1 MPPTRIVRY
10 CCDVLK
16 EQGGRDRMICTGV
29 RWAESTARKNGRAA
43 FERFHRDK
51 AKRMLLSDN
60 DDKRQLFE
68 NCRLKAKRVV
78 NPIIDWTDADVWTYI
93 ESEHIQTNPLY
104 CEGQH
109 RVGCI
114 GCPMAGRK
122 GRELEFARWPTYER
136 AYKRAFGR
144 MIEERRAKQ
153 LNTAWQNGDDVFRWW
168 MGYDVLPGQM
178 DFDEV
183 MNDG

>member
-1 MPPTRIVRY
+1 
-10 CCDVLK
+10 
-16 EQGGRDRMICTGV
+16 MICTGV
-29 RWAESTARKNGRAA
+29 RWAESTARKNSRAA
-43 FERFHRDK
+43 FERSHRDK
-51 AKRMLLSDN
+51 TKRMLLSDN

-68 NCRLKAKRVV
+68 NCQLKAKRVV
-78 NPIIDWTDADVWTYI
+78 NPIIDWTDADVWEYI
-93 ESEHIQTNPLY
+93 DAEHIQMNPLY

-122 GRELEFARWPTYER
+122 GRELEFARWPTYR
-136 AYKRAFGR
+136 GAYIRAFDR
-144 MIEERRAKQ
+144 MLEERDKRGKMQGSWRTGA
-153 LNTAWQNGDDVFRWW
+153 TGIDVFNWW
-168 MGYDVLPGQM
+168 MEYDVLPGQM